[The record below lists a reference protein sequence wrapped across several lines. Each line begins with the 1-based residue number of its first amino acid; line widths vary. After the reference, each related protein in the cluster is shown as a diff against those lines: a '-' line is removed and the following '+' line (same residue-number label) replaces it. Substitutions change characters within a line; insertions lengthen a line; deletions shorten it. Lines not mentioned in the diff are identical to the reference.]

1 MAGAHGSR
9 THHATPS
16 AASPVLKTGGPTGTP
31 PLPRYRSDVAGC
43 RRGRPK
49 AALPTALLA
58 HAVRRQLSPV
68 GYRGAM
74 SVTLALTIAIF
85 AVGVD
90 SYIVAAVLPAI
101 AADLHEPIAAVG
113 LLASAYN
120 LPTAI
125 FAPIFGP
132 FSDRRGRR
140 AAMLLGLTIFA
151 IAAGACVVAPT
162 LPLLLLARVINGVGA
177 AIILPASFA
186 YAADL
191 PSPTERARAMG
202 IAVSAFPLANL
213 IGLPIGALVA
223 GLWGWQASFGFVLAV
238 AIAAIFLIRRLP
250 EAPLKPAA
258 EQTGYLD
265 AYRTVLGDRRALGIL
280 SVTFIWFT
288 ASMGLFIY
296 LGEFFHRGF
305 GLSTTQAGLAYL
317 VVGLVGVVASRLSS
331 RFLQVVGA
339 RRTVLIGIAMLV
351 VCTFLLP
358 FTVGMLP
365 FALVVFAFWAFGTW
379 FGLPGQQT
387 IVASLN
393 ARIRGTMLAFN
404 SSALNLGGV
413 FGPILAGQV
422 LNWGGFDAAARWTSL
437 VALVAFVFGWWR
449 LPRVLDDAAPVAG
462 EATPAAGA

>member
-1 MAGAHGSR
+1 
-9 THHATPS
+9 
-16 AASPVLKTGGPTGTP
+16 
-31 PLPRYRSDVAGC
+31 
-43 RRGRPK
+43 
-49 AALPTALLA
+49 
-58 HAVRRQLSPV
+58 
-68 GYRGAM
+68 M
-74 SVTLALTIAIF
+74 SVTLALTIAVF

-101 AADLHEPIAAVG
+101 AADLHESIPAVG

-140 AAMLLGLTIFA
+140 TAMLLGLTIFSV
-151 IAAGACVVAPT
+151 AAGACIVAPT
-162 LPLLLLARVINGVGA
+162 LPLLLLARVVNGVGA

-191 PSPTERARAMG
+191 PSPKERARAMG

-223 GLWGWQASFGFVLAV
+223 GLWGWQASFGFVLSV
-238 AIAAIFLIRRLP
+238 AIAATLLIRRLP
-250 EAPLKPAA
+250 EEPVRPAA

-265 AYRTVLGDRRALGIL
+265 SYRTVLGDRQALGVL
-280 SVTFIWFT
+280 SVTFIWFA

-317 VVGLVGVVASRLSS
+317 VVGVVGVIASRLSS
-331 RFLQVVGA
+331 RFLQVLGA
-339 RRTVLIGIAMLV
+339 RRTVLVGIALLV
-351 VCTFLLP
+351 VCTFVLP
-358 FTVGMLP
+358 LTVGMLP
-365 FALVVFAFWAFGTW
+365 FALIVFAFWAFGTW

-404 SSALNLGGV
+404 GSALNLGGV

-437 VALVAFVFGWWR
+437 VALVAFVVAWWR
-449 LPRVLDDAAPVAG
+449 LPRTLADSPEPEPGPSPIAVVGP
-462 EATPAAGA
+462 PA

>member
-1 MAGAHGSR
+1 
-9 THHATPS
+9 
-16 AASPVLKTGGPTGTP
+16 
-31 PLPRYRSDVAGC
+31 
-43 RRGRPK
+43 
-49 AALPTALLA
+49 
-58 HAVRRQLSPV
+58 
-68 GYRGAM
+68 M

-101 AADLHEPIAAVG
+101 AADLNEPIAAVG

-280 SVTFIWFT
+280 SVTFIWFA

-365 FALVVFAFWAFGTW
+365 FALVVFCVL
-379 FGLPGQQT
+379 GLRHGSGCP
-387 IVASLN
+387 AS
-393 ARIRGTMLAFN
+393 RR
-404 SSALNLGGV
+404 SS
-413 FGPILAGQV
+413 
-422 LNWGGFDAAARWTSL
+422 R
-437 VALVAFVFGWWR
+437 R
-449 LPRVLDDAAPVAG
+449 
-462 EATPAAGA
+462 